1 MNTRSK
7 IEGSNSP
14 VVLSVAFNQDASC
27 FSVGRESGFSVFN
40 SDPCYLRVSR
50 ELGAGIGIVQMI
62 EKSNFIGIVGDGT
75 ESIFSQ
81 NKVIVWDDAKHKI
94 ALRISNPTNVLGI
107 RMSKKHII
115 VILQNSVHTYKF
127 HNPPE
132 LWHTFETTDNF
143 LGLCCL
149 ESNILAFPGRTIGQ
163 VQLVEL
169 DTGNVK
175 ILLAHGSPLRA
186 LGLSLNGQILAT
198 ASETGTLIRVFAT
211 HNCAR
216 IIELRRGIDQAVIFS
231 LAISPSGLLLAATS
245 DKSTL
250 HIFDLPNI
258 RLPSG
263 AHTNTGHQKSPVN
276 TAEVGFLSSSESCP
290 QKWGILG
297 RIPVLPRLFS
307 DNYSFASAQF
317 ETVNESTKTLDSNQS
332 KVKSIKGI
340 IGWINDENII
350 VVGAG
355 SNSKW
360 EKFVITKGDDGR
372 RYCVRDGWKNY
383 LTVN

>member
-7 IEGSNSP
+7 IEGCNSP
-14 VVLSVAFNQDASC
+14 VALSVSFNQDASC

-40 SDPCYLRVSR
+40 SDPCHLRVSR
-50 ELGAGIGIVQMI
+50 ELGTGIGIVQMT
-62 EKSNFIGIVGDGT
+62 EKSNFIGIVGGGT

-81 NKVIVWDDAKHKI
+81 NKVIIWDDAKHKI
-94 ALRISNPTNVLGI
+94 VLRISNLTNVLGI
-107 RMSKKHII
+107 RMSKKHIV

-132 LWHTFETTDNF
+132 PWQVFETADNF

-149 ESNILAFPGRTIGQ
+149 ESNILAFPGRTAGQ

-169 DTGNVK
+169 NTGNVN
-175 ILLAHGSPLRA
+175 IILAHGSSLRA

-211 HNCAR
+211 HSCAR
-216 IIELRRGIDQAVIFS
+216 IIELRRGVDQAIIFS

-258 RLPSG
+258 RLPSV
-263 AHTNTGHQKSPVN
+263 AHVSMGHQKSPVN
-276 TAEVGFLSSSESCP
+276 TAEVGFSSNIENCP

-297 RIPVLPRLFS
+297 RIPILPRLFS

-317 ETVNESTKTLDSNQS
+317 ETLDESINALPANQTKG
-332 KVKSIKGI
+332 KPKKGI
-340 IGWINDENII
+340 IGWVNDENII

-355 SNSKW
+355 SNCKW

-372 RYCVRDGWKNY
+372 RHCIRDGWKNY
-383 LTVN
+383 LTII